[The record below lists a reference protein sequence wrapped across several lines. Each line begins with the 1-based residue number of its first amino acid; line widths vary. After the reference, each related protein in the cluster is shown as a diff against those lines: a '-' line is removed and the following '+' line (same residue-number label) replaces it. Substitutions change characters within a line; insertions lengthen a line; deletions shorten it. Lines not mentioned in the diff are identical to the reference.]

1 MEENR
6 DELYDTL
13 INDSIRFLESLG
25 HYYGAERAMEVW
37 KELGPTVGEDVK
49 GQVFM
54 TMLSGNNHSMRLHLS
69 RPSTMSN
76 PMGYAVPVIKAIRAA
91 TGLGLKESKDLWDA
105 TAVETISL
113 TCLSR
118 NHAKDA
124 RQEFLKI
131 GMRVR

>member
-25 HYYGAERAMEVW
+25 HYYGAERAMQVW

-76 PMGYAVPVIKAIRAA
+76 PAGYAVPVIKTIRAA

-118 NHAKDA
+118 QHAKDA
-124 RQEFLKI
+124 RLELQKI
-131 GMRVR
+131 GMRAR